1 MNTFSW
7 EIMEQAYYTITLT
20 VVTALTQQS
29 HDFAVLMLLYCK
41 LLHLPI
47 KGEL

>member
-1 MNTFSW
+1 
-7 EIMEQAYYTITLT
+7 MEQAYYNITLT

-29 HDFAVLMLLYCK
+29 HHFAVLMLHYCK
-41 LLHLPI
+41 LLHLSI